1 MSPSTT
7 LETIP
12 SETPASEVAA
22 LQAGIAQYLT
32 EVEQLREQM
41 SRDQAEIDR
50 SQTRT
55 RVLLAELKE
64 ALRPASREAA

>member
-1 MSPSTT
+1 MNLSTT
-7 LETIP
+7 LETTS
-12 SETPASEVAA
+12 SEMPANEVAV

-50 SQTRT
+50 SQKRT
-55 RVLLAELKE
+55 RVLLAELK
-64 ALRPASREAA
+64 AAVRPAGREAA